1 MTPNFYNTLTP
12 KGLRLSRADAEPG
25 FQVLGATNMD
35 EDTTPDSVQQETHL
49 LHARLDEAQS
59 ALSGLSQRIERLQR
73 ESDEDPSMARQ
84 ETTSLQPAHQLRNSA
99 AASRRTLADRASDL
113 ESKFHLESQFQE
125 INNFREFVGQAVD
138 LETRLREAER
148 RIDIAR
154 SESWELAAQIAA
166 LKEAVQ
172 KAQRRGD
179 AEADKAHRLGARADE
194 LEAKLQ
200 EAQKRG
206 DAEADKARELAAR
219 ANELEAKLQEAQK
232 RGTAEIEKARG
243 LEARA
248 DELEAKLQEAQKRGA
263 AETEQARGLEARADA
278 LETKLQEAQK
288 SGAAEADKAR
298 ELAARADTL
307 EAKLQEAQKRGA
319 AETDKAR
326 GLEARAD
333 TLETKLLQAERG
345 AAVEAVQLLQIT
357 AQAAKLAAQLKIAST
372 GVASATPP
380 QAPTEFQPP
389 APPPIT
395 DNDLPDG
402 RQDDGAPAPP
412 TIPALEPTL
421 ETGWS
426 KALDYLRRP
435 LSTAYAH
442 LRRLST
448 TPLENDQR
456 DQLKAAAA
464 ALTQGTNA
472 ITTLNEFWD
481 EVGPAP
487 TAGRLEP
494 AVVAAVKVWEPA
506 LRLHGISL
514 ARRQD
519 ETLPPVLFHPDGL
532 RMALYQLLRNAYE
545 SMPRGGSLTVR
556 LFKSDAT
563 GGACVS
569 ICDTGAGFSR
579 EALARLPAPFT
590 TTKPG
595 HLGLGL
601 AVTRRILNRWGAS
614 MEAVNNEKIGATVT
628 LSLTLSQDEP
638 PPMQGEAIS

>member
-206 DAEADKARELAAR
+206 D
-219 ANELEAKLQEAQK
+219 
-232 RGTAEIEKARG
+232 
-243 LEARA
+243 
-248 DELEAKLQEAQKRGA
+248 
-263 AETEQARGLEARADA
+263 
-278 LETKLQEAQK
+278 
-288 SGAAEADKAR
+288 AEADKAR

-601 AVTRRILNRWGAS
+601 AVTRRILDRWGAS